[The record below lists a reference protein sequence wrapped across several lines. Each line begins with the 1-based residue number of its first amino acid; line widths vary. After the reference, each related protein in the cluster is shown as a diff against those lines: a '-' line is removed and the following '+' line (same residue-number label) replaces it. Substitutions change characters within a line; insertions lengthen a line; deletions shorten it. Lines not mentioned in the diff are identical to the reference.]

1 MVRMTTESSNPSLL
15 LRQAMRRMAASVSIV
30 STADA
35 GGRAYAMTAT
45 AVTSVSLEP
54 PSLLVC
60 VNQRAGIYEAL
71 EQGRPF
77 CVSILHENQREIAE
91 LCSQGPQTRDRFA
104 MGEWQKHASGIP
116 YLANAQANMFCINDK
131 SLCYASHTIFI
142 GRVES
147 VAMHGEVSPLIYLDG
162 TYMAVGGLRDTKK
175 QTIL

>member
-1 MVRMTTESSNPSLL
+1 MTKHTTNPTLL
-15 LRQAMRRMAASVSIV
+15 LKQAMRRMAASVSIV
-30 STADA
+30 SAADA
-35 GGRAYAMTAT
+35 GGRGYAMTAT

-60 VNQRAGIYEAL
+60 VNQQAGIYGAL

-77 CVSILHENQREIAE
+77 CINILNGKQRALAE

-104 MGEWQKHASGIP
+104 IGQWQNNAAGIP
-116 YLANAQANMFCINDK
+116 YLPDAQANIFCINDK

-147 VAMHGEVSPLIYLDG
+147 VTMHGEVSPLIYLDG
-162 TYMAVGGLRDTKK
+162 TYLAVNTLQDTKQ

>member
-1 MVRMTTESSNPSLL
+1 MTKHTTNPTLML
-15 LRQAMRRMAASVSIV
+15 KQAMRRMAASVSIV
-30 STADA
+30 STADT
-35 GGRAYAMTAT
+35 GRGYAMTAT

-60 VNQRAGIYEAL
+60 VNQRAGIYGAL

-77 CVSILHENQREIAE
+77 CINILNGNQRTLAE

-104 MGEWQKHASGIP
+104 IGQWQNNAAGIP
-116 YLANAQANMFCINDK
+116 YLPDAQANIFCINDK

-147 VAMHGEVSPLIYLDG
+147 VTMHGEVSPLIYLDG
-162 TYMAVGGLRDTKK
+162 TYMAANTLQDIKK

>member
-1 MVRMTTESSNPSLL
+1 MTKQSPNPTLL
-15 LRQAMRRMAASVSIV
+15 LKQAMRRMAASVSIV
-30 STADA
+30 SAVDT

-45 AVTSVSLEP
+45 AVTSVSLDP

-71 EQGRPF
+71 EQGHRF
-77 CVSILHENQREIAE
+77 CINILNHRQRELAE

-104 MGEWQKHASGIP
+104 IGQWKNHASGTP
-116 YLANAQANMFCINDK
+116 YLADAQANIICINDK

-147 VAMHGEVSPLIYLDG
+147 VTLHGEVSPLIYLDG
-162 TYMAVGGLRDTKK
+162 TYMAVSTLQDIKK
-175 QTIL
+175 QTNS

>member
-1 MVRMTTESSNPSLL
+1 MTTESSNPSLQ

-35 GGRAYAMTAT
+35 AGRAYAMTAT

-60 VNQRAGIYEAL
+60 VNQRAGIYTAL
-71 EQGRPF
+71 DQGLPF
-77 CVSILHENQREIAE
+77 CINILNDSQRALAD

-104 MGEWQKHASGIP
+104 IGRWQKHASGIP
-116 YLANAQANMFCINDK
+116 YLADAQANIFCINDK

-147 VAMHGEVSPLIYLDG
+147 VTMHGEVSPLIYLDG
-162 TYMAVGGLRDTKK
+162 TYMTAGALQDIKK